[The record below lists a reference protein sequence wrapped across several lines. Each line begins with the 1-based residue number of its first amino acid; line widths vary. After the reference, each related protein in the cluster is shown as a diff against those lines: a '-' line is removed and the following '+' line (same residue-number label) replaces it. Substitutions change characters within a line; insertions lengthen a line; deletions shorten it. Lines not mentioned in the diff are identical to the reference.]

1 MPRMPRFFTH
11 QHPSTS
17 RRAVVPLLTA
27 CLLVFTVNA
36 YAKTPST
43 SGARAFTASASHQ
56 RLARIART
64 LAHEVN
70 SAHWNVR
77 QAGRTLS
84 RKRASLKRCV
94 HAHPN
99 HPVRRCHAARHAV
112 HTASRRL
119 THAKQH
125 LAQISRMATRAER
138 AASQS
143 SLVPGA
149 STTSSG
155 SRTAAGLA
163 GQGGAGTFEMGAVV
177 GSAQLF
183 ELPWLQAL
191 GAHTARM
198 EFPINTPVS
207 VLEPVVEGYAKA
219 GIRPLLLAG
228 FNARIPSEAEAQN
241 LANWALAF
249 GPGGTFWQGKGLS
262 PATAVTNIEFGNET
276 NNPYQYG
283 ETSETWSEDPSFIQR
298 AEAYARRLRSAQ
310 IAIAQSGAPVG
321 LLGIADQYGG
331 HKTWVEAMFR
341 AVPDLGQRVS
351 GWTVHPY
358 GREWRNPIDNLIS
371 GTQAHGAPSTVPIYV
386 TEWGLSTDNGRCLSN
401 NFGWNPC
408 MTYEEAASTLASTVS
423 AMRAQYGS
431 RLRAFYLFQAR
442 DQQPSGASTDRESY
456 FGALQSNRAAKG
468 AYTAEVQS
476 LLASNP

>member
-1 MPRMPRFFTH
+1 MPRMPRFLTH
-11 QHPSTS
+11 LHPSAS
-17 RRAVVPLLTA
+17 RRAVVLLLTA
-27 CLLVFTVNA
+27 CLMVFTVDA
-36 YAKTPST
+36 YAKTPSG
-43 SGARAFTASASHQ
+43 SRAHAIAAASHQ

-70 SAHWNVR
+70 NAHWNVR
-77 QAGRTLS
+77 HAGRTLA

-99 HPVRRCHAARHAV
+99 HSARRCRAARHAV

-119 THAKQH
+119 AHAKQH
-125 LAQISRMATRAER
+125 LTHISRMATRAQR

-143 SLVPGA
+143 SFAPGA

-198 EFPINTPVS
+198 EFPIDTPVS
-207 VLEPVVEGYAKA
+207 VLEPVVEGYARA

-283 ETSETWSEDPSFIQR
+283 ETSETWYEDPGFIQR

-358 GREWRNPIDNLIS
+358 GREWRNPIDNLIA

-476 LLASNP
+476 LLATNQ

>member
-1 MPRMPRFFTH
+1 MQRFLTH
-11 QHPSTS
+11 QHPSAI
-17 RRAVVPLLTA
+17 RRAVVLLLTA
-27 CLLVFTVNA
+27 CLMLLTVDA
-36 YAKTPST
+36 YGKTPPGG
-43 SGARAFTASASHQ
+43 GAHAFSASASHQ

-77 QAGRTLS
+77 HARHTLT
-84 RKRASLKRCV
+84 RKRISLKRCV

-99 HPVRRCHAARHAV
+99 HPVRRCRAARHAV
-112 HTASRRL
+112 HAASRRL
-119 THAKQH
+119 THAEQH
-125 LAQISRMATRAER
+125 LAQISRMATRARR

-143 SLVPGA
+143 SLAPGV
-149 STTSSG
+149 SPQSG
-155 SRTAAGLA
+155 SRTPAGFA
-163 GQGGAGTFEMGAVV
+163 GPGGAGAFEMGAVV

-198 EFPINTPVS
+198 EFPIDTPVS
-207 VLEPVVEGYAKA
+207 VLEPVVEAYAKA

-249 GPGGTFWQGKGLS
+249 GPSGTFWQGKDLP

-283 ETSETWSEDPSFIQR
+283 ETSETWYEDPSFIQR
-298 AEAYARRLRSAQ
+298 AEEYARRLRSAQ

-341 AVPDLGQRVS
+341 AVPDLGRRVS

-408 MTYEEAASTLASTVS
+408 MTYEEAANTLASTVS

-431 RLRAFYLFQAR
+431 RLRALYLFQAR
-442 DQQPSGASTDRESY
+442 DQQPSGASTNRESY

-476 LLASNP
+476 LLATNP